1 MSDNNNNNHNNDKV
15 KLGAVWEEINKM
27 RMEVAEM
34 KGMLHMHF
42 QEGVHHTPPCQQM
55 KDLQK
60 SLYSTL
66 LAAII
71 ALIAAFVNIAIA
83 AHS

>member
-1 MSDNNNNNHNNDKV
+1 MSDHHPKNNKEKV

-27 RMEVAEM
+27 RMDMAEM

-42 QEGVHHTPPCQQM
+42 QEGVHHTPPCAQM

-66 LAAII
+66 LAAIM

-83 AHS
+83 AHT